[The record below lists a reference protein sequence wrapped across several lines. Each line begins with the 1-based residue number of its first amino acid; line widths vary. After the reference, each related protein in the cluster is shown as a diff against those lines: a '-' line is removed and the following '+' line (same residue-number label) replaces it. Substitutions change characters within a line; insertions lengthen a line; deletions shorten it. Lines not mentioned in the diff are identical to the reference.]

1 MVGVVIMRHF
11 GAFALAALLFTAVGC
26 SSGPAPA
33 PVVPITPADSPNAPN
48 SIYRIG
54 PGDNLQIFV
63 YGSPEL
69 SVAGTPVRPDGR
81 LALPLVPDIQ
91 AAGKT
96 PTELAHD
103 IAELLK
109 KYVQDPNV
117 SVIVHSFNSTFDRQI
132 KVVGEAAQPIALPYS
147 DHMTLL
153 DVMIMTHG
161 VTKFAAG
168 NSAVVVRHVG
178 DHQETIH
185 VRLAD
190 LLKDG
195 DVTQN
200 IEMQPGDTLI
210 IPQSYF

>member
-1 MVGVVIMRHF
+1 MVGVVIMRVF
-11 GAFALAALLFTAVGC
+11 GAFALAALLFTVVGC
-26 SSGPAPA
+26 SSAPAPA
-33 PVVPITPADSPNAPN
+33 PVVPIMPADAPNAPN

-54 PGDNLQIFV
+54 PGDNLQVFV

-69 SVAGTPVRPDGR
+69 SVGGTPVRPDGR

-109 KYVQDPNV
+109 KFIQDPNV

-132 KVVGEAAQPIALPYS
+132 KVVGEASQPIALPYS

-153 DVMIMTHG
+153 DVMIMTKG

-168 NSAVVVRHVG
+168 NSAVVVRRVG

-190 LLKDG
+190 LLKNG

>member
-1 MVGVVIMRHF
+1 MVGVEIMRF
-11 GAFALAALLFTAVGC
+11 YAAVALASLMLSVAGC
-26 SSGPAPA
+26 SSEQGKP
-33 PVVPITPADSPNAPN
+33 PVVPVTPADAPNAAN

-54 PGDNLQIFV
+54 PGDNLQVFV
-63 YGSPEL
+63 YEAPTL
-69 SVAGTPVRPDGR
+69 SVPSTPVRPDGR
-81 LALPLVPDIQ
+81 ISLPLVPDIQ

-103 IAELLK
+103 ISELLK
-109 KYVQDPNV
+109 KYVTDPNV

-132 KVVGEAAQPIALPYS
+132 KVVGEATTPLALPYS

-153 DVMIMTHG
+153 DVMIATHG
-161 VTKFAAG
+161 LTKFAAG
-168 NSAVVVRHVG
+168 NAAVVVRRVG
-178 DHQETIH
+178 DHQESIK
-185 VRLAD
+185 VRLSD